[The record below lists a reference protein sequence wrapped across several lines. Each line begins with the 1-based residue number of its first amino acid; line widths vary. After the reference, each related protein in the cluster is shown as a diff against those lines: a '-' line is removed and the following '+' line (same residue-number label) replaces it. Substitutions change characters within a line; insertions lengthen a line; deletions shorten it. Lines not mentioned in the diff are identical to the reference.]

1 MNKMDELNELEI
13 AELQDRQN
21 ELWNM
26 IEAYDI
32 GELNL
37 TEQELDN
44 IYDEIDLIDEKIKLL
59 W

>member
-1 MNKMDELNELEI
+1 MDELNELEI

-32 GELNL
+32 GELDL

-44 IYDEIDLIDEKIKLL
+44 IYNEIDLIDEKIKLL